1 MPALSV
7 ALRARAG
14 PAALSPQGPSQ
25 RPRAVRRAQ
34 QQSRVCRASSSQPQ
48 WVVSKSSTAAKDIEE
63 PVMQEKP
70 EAQNP
75 SLNEPVDP
83 KIVFESFD
91 DDTKVKGEVFMCQV
105 EKGEDLTK
113 VRAHE

>member
-1 MPALSV
+1 
-7 ALRARAG
+7 
-14 PAALSPQGPSQ
+14 
-25 RPRAVRRAQ
+25 
-34 QQSRVCRASSSQPQ
+34 
-48 WVVSKSSTAAKDIEE
+48 
-63 PVMQEKP
+63 MQEKP

-113 VRAHE
+113 VRAHEQNPNPIGTTGFCERVEVMNHV

>member
-1 MPALSV
+1 MSAFSV

-14 PAALSPQGPSQ
+14 PASLSSQGPSH

-34 QQSRVCRASSSQPQ
+34 RVCRASAQEPK
-48 WVVSKSSTAAKDIEE
+48 WVVSRGNVAVKEI
-63 PVMQEKP
+63 EKP
-70 EAQNP
+70 AVEEVLSVQNP

-83 KIVFESFD
+83 KLVVEGFD
-91 DDTKVKGEVFMCQV
+91 DDTKMKGEVFMCQV

-113 VRAHE
+113 VRAHQ